1 MQSGSWSP
9 RGVNDREQ
17 VITRAT
23 TDGAFRRRLVDDP
36 RAALAG
42 YDLSTSDLRV
52 VADALADGPARH
64 AGSSVR
70 TLLTRSS
77 ESADE
82 GAVT

>member
-1 MQSGSWSP
+1 M
-9 RGVNDREQ
+9 NDLEQ
-17 VITRAT
+17 VIARAT
-23 TDGAFRRRLVDDP
+23 TDGAFRRHLVDDP

-42 YDLSTSDLRV
+42 YDLSTSDLRI

-70 TLLTRSS
+70 TLLTRSA
-77 ESADE
+77 ESTDE

>member
-1 MQSGSWSP
+1 
-9 RGVNDREQ
+9 VNDREQ
-17 VITRAT
+17 LIARAT
-23 TDGAFRRRLVDDP
+23 IDAAFRRRLADDP

-42 YDLSTSDLRV
+42 YDLSTSDLRR

-70 TLLTRSS
+70 TLLTRSA
-77 ESADE
+77 ESTDE